1 MMKRDIRT
9 GEKIEKISSRELA
22 GALVGAIHLEH
33 LECGLQFSPTRSRFN
48 MHLPAQTLR

>member
-22 GALVGAIHLEH
+22 GALVEVEKI
-33 LECGLQFSPTRSRFN
+33 
-48 MHLPAQTLR
+48 LRRNPSDAVTI